1 MVKNFLLILINFEG
15 LIVNT
20 GFFLIV
26 RQMHK
31 FSESISVKAGSKK
44 SRLKLSCFLGQ
55 QQEFTNCTLFSQ
67 S

>member
-20 GFFLIV
+20 GFFFLIV

-31 FSESISVKAGSKK
+31 FSESISVKQGVI
-44 SRLKLSCFLGQ
+44 FHV
-55 QQEFTNCTLFSQ
+55 TLNLD
-67 S
+67 